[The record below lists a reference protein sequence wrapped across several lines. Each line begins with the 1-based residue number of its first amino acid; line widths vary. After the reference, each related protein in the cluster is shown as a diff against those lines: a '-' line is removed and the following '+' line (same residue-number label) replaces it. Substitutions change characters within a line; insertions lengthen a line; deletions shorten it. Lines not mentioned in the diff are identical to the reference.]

1 MLPTLAGAL
10 TGAADALTS
19 GYLEYVAFQPHISSD
34 LAVEIARLGL
44 VHEASETT
52 ALLRVTELA
61 TRTVNGCAGATGRAL
76 GATASRPS
84 RSTRRAATPTSPIS
98 ATRSARA
105 APGPSS
111 TSAARRRPRSSA
123 PTPSPRPAGP
133 TTRRGPAARRP
144 MLRHHRLPHRAG
156 ARDAHDVRRH
166 AGRARPAELSLGSL
180 LAAQGGAAVSN
191 TRRYEDAH
199 RTAVQL
205 KQAVEARAVV
215 DQAKGVLMHAMGCDA
230 ETAFNE
236 LKRISQTRHVKLTAL
251 AQRIVAGHVPGTKSR
266 TDPLTPRPQ
275 GRR

>member
-1 MLPTLAGAL
+1 MRPLLPAL
-10 TGAADALTS
+10 CGCRRSTDC

-61 TRTVNGCAGATGRAL
+61 TRTVNGCAGATGVRWADGDPPEPLDQAGSHPDLAYL
-76 GATASRPS
+76 GDVQC
-84 RSTRRAATPTSPIS
+84 
-98 ATRSARA
+98 
-105 APGPSS
+105 
-111 TSAARRRPRSSA
+111 ARRSGPIFDVAVGGEPVFCTDTLAETRWPDY
-123 PTPSPRPAGP
+123 TPLVLQRGVRCFATTAYRTGP
-133 TTRRGPAARRP
+133 VLVTLTMYGVTPGALDRR
-144 MLRHHRLPHRAG
+144 
-156 ARDAHDVRRH
+156 
-166 AGRARPAELSLGSL
+166 ELSLGSL

-205 KQAVEARAVV
+205 KQAVEARAIV

-230 ETAFNE
+230 ETAFEE

-251 AQRIVAGHVPGTKSR
+251 AQRVVAGHVPGEELRQSAVVRSTER
-266 TDPLTPRPQ
+266 D
-275 GRR
+275 